1 MTELSLSNYSNI
13 PTIPF
18 DQIRDLLHDT
28 EHNVSR
34 EDWTVLRFDNPFV
47 DRPLEFIKQLD
58 DLSKILKFRTKDS
71 ENYGEKYKAIS
82 IQKDYVKSQVKEADY
97 DSVDAN
103 SFAQNLDAVNSKPLY
118 FTPWGFTYDSDWF
131 EKWDRNQVSE
141 SIDLISWVDRPDL
154 KLIYEEKQKKHKS
167 TSYLVLND
175 WAETFRPILGK
186 FYDHNLLL
194 YYGRYL
200 LVDEKMISKTHIDS
214 DIRIHI
220 PIYTNDQCAT
230 EFFSPKTGESLGT
243 FHMPADGSFYLFN
256 GHIRHTFYNQGIK
269 PRLHVV
275 FLITSILRPRWRNLF
290 TDFQDCMTKV
300 RQANKLGK

>member
-118 FTPWGFTYDSDWF
+118 FTPWGFIPNKAFTLCSHALLSSSVISKGITPF
-131 EKWDRNQVSE
+131 SE
-141 SIDLISWVDRPDL
+141 QYSINSIPN
-154 KLIYEEKQKKHKS
+154 
-167 TSYLVLND
+167 TS
-175 WAETFRPILGK
+175 
-186 FYDHNLLL
+186 LL
-194 YYGRYL
+194 YKSNL
-200 LVDEKMISKTHIDS
+200 
-214 DIRIHI
+214 
-220 PIYTNDQCAT
+220 
-230 EFFSPKTGESLGT
+230 
-243 FHMPADGSFYLFN
+243 
-256 GHIRHTFYNQGIK
+256 IK
-269 PRLHVV
+269 
-275 FLITSILRPRWRNLF
+275 
-290 TDFQDCMTKV
+290 
-300 RQANKLGK
+300 